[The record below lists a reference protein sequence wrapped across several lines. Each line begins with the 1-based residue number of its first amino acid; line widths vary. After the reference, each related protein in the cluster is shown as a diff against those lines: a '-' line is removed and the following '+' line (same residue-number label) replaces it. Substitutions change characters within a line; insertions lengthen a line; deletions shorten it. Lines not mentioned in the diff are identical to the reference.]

1 MNQIELGKNMVEL
14 GTMLQDKKATIQKLT
29 NKAIECG
36 FLFEFRLNP
45 HIKKV
50 EMEIIPVDSVDVA

>member
-14 GTMLQDKKATIQKLT
+14 GTMLQDKKATIQNIS

-36 FLFEFRLNP
+36 FLLEFRLNP
-45 HIKKV
+45 NIKKV